1 MQQPAAEEKT
11 TPRRRRAD
19 MYQQQGNAA
28 NVTNTETAKPAVEDV
43 SGTTQKMPPIRSTFQ
58 RNAEAGETKQVK
70 PVAPVAPAAPV
81 ASEPNAPFGQN
92 RSANIPTPGVP
103 RPDASRTSL
112 PPMRQPQNVIRRPVK
127 LDGMGEVKSAAERQE
142 EARQRTNLNME
153 HAGESS
159 RRNHLQNEFAR
170 PQEDVEEEAPRG
182 KKSALAVV
190 IAIVL
195 VIGLLV
201 VGLLLIPD
209 SNTGFLGNLK
219 RTITAPLTGR
229 TQTQAV
235 APTASS
241 FTASITSSTA
251 PYQITFNLVTSNNV
265 TDVRVVDENGNLI
278 GEAEPVENIVPAQG
292 QPVIDMS
299 IEKLR
304 VFDYLLSNFYTVDST
319 TMIGPDQLNA
329 DDLLGRDMKIDRS
342 TGGPKI
348 LIFHTHSQ
356 EEFADSIPG
365 DPSTSIVGIGE
376 YLTQLLNAKGV
387 ETIHDTG
394 VYDIIDGKLDRS
406 NAYENAEG
414 SIRPIL
420 EANPSIEVA
429 IDLHRDGVAEGTHLV
444 TEIDG
449 KQTARIM
456 FFNGLSRT
464 RTNGDIDYLYN
475 PYIQDNLAFS
485 LQMQL
490 ASESMYPGFARHIY
504 LRGYRYNLHLLPKS
518 LLIEAGAQTNT
529 VEEMR
534 NAMEVLAETLYYV
547 WTGEK

>member
-11 TPRRRRAD
+11 KPRRRRAD

-28 NVTNTETAKPAVEDV
+28 NVTNAETAKSAVEDV

-70 PVAPVAPAAPV
+70 PVAPVAPVAPAA
-81 ASEPNAPFGQN
+81 EKPNAPFGQN

-142 EARQRTNLNME
+142 EARHRTNLNME
-153 HAGESS
+153 HAGASS

-265 TDVRVVDENGNLI
+265 TDVRVVDENGNPFDTVTLMSQSNTDNTVVWI
-278 GEAEPVENIVPAQG
+278 FTLTTADAYSGVIEAEMLSNEAWIPTGFRQTVSLGGNSPASISNLPTNFSTAANNPAQ
-292 QPVIDMS
+292 PDAH
-299 IEKLR
+299 EL
-304 VFDYLLSNFYTVDST
+304 TADST
-319 TMIGPDQLNA
+319 TEPTVSPAMAENTQNLALTI
-329 DDLLGRDMKIDRS
+329 S
-342 TGGPKI
+342 TEAPTEAPT
-348 LIFHTHSQ
+348 LMPTTVPT
-356 EEFADSIPG
+356 EIPTEM
-365 DPSTSIVGIGE
+365 PTE
-376 YLTQLLNAKGV
+376 APTQAPV
-387 ETIHDTG
+387 
-394 VYDIIDGKLDRS
+394 
-406 NAYENAEG
+406 
-414 SIRPIL
+414 
-420 EANPSIEVA
+420 
-429 IDLHRDGVAEGTHLV
+429 LV
-444 TEIDG
+444 TLAPTEVPTVTPTMAPAPQETEEIILPEEETTETPEPDPTEVPTEEG
-449 KQTARIM
+449 RCALGNGRQHPAR
-456 FFNGLSRT
+456 
-464 RTNGDIDYLYN
+464 
-475 PYIQDNLAFS
+475 
-485 LQMQL
+485 
-490 ASESMYPGFARHIY
+490 
-504 LRGYRYNLHLLPKS
+504 RGNDLK
-518 LLIEAGAQTNT
+518 A
-529 VEEMR
+529 
-534 NAMEVLAETLYYV
+534 
-547 WTGEK
+547 

>member
-1 MQQPAAEEKT
+1 MDKAKISQWVCIAVLLLLCIYMLAGIRGGNDNTWRYHSQRAVEKRVEEMYLPGIAYLQNGSTKT
-11 TPRRRRAD
+11 MSQWLKDSAMSLVPIVGYID
-19 MYQQQGNAA
+19 SKKQY
-28 NVTNTETAKPAVEDV
+28 ESAVED
-43 SGTTQKMPPIRSTFQ
+43 
-58 RNAEAGETKQVK
+58 EETIAKILENQ
-70 PVAPVAPAAPV
+70 
-81 ASEPNAPFGQN
+81 
-92 RSANIPTPGVP
+92 AN
-103 RPDASRTSL
+103 D
-112 PPMRQPQNVIRRPVK
+112 
-127 LDGMGEVKSAAERQE
+127 E
-142 EARQRTNLNME
+142 NM
-153 HAGESS
+153 
-159 RRNHLQNEFAR
+159 
-170 PQEDVEEEAPRG
+170 
-182 KKSALAVV
+182 
-190 IAIVL
+190 
-195 VIGLLV
+195 
-201 VGLLLIPD
+201 
-209 SNTGFLGNLK
+209 
-219 RTITAPLTGR
+219 
-229 TQTQAV
+229 
-235 APTASS
+235 
-241 FTASITSSTA
+241 
-251 PYQITFNLVTSNNV
+251 
-265 TDVRVVDENGNLI
+265 VDENGNLI

-304 VFDYLLSNFYTVDST
+304 DFNYLLSNFYTVDST

-329 DDLLGRDMKIDRS
+329 DDLLGRDMKIDRN

-365 DPSTSIVGIGE
+365 DPNTSIVGVGV
-376 YLTQLLNAKGV
+376 YLTQLLNAKGI
-387 ETIHDTG
+387 ETIHDTD

-406 NAYENAEG
+406 NAYENAES

-547 WTGEK
+547 LTGEK